1 MPCIAQKRKN
11 QIYGMKKIIKNRS
24 STIIKWSEGSWLR
37 ADIWSYI
44 HLQSNEIY
52 FFRNLVKYEWKEKC
66 DLKKTLAHI
75 MDWAWAASALMLL
88 STAHG
93 SNLAAHSLIFCVVV
107 GHEIWPQLPPLVRK
121 DVRKANPMLGD
132 TLCHI

>member
-1 MPCIAQKRKN
+1 MRLTKGFDPH
-11 QIYGMKKIIKNRS
+11 YGFS
-24 STIIKWSEGSWLR
+24 
-37 ADIWSYI
+37 
-44 HLQSNEIY
+44 
-52 FFRNLVKYEWKEKC
+52 
-66 DLKKTLAHI
+66 
-75 MDWAWAASALMLL
+75 AWAASALMLL

-132 TLCHI
+132 TLCHILEFCSSFFLAERSPLC